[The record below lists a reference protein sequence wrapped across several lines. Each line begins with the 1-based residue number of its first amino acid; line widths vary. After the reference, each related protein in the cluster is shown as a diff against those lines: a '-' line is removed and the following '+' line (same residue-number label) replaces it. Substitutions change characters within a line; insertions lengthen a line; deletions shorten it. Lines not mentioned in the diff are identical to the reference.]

1 MKFYFTLSL
10 SIILVMTLL
19 SKNQLLAEEN
29 DFGIK
34 FSGYLKTDYMFDSRQ
49 NLSPREGHFYLW
61 PLNEELDVNGED
73 VNAQPNFN
81 ILSIQSRLKSNITGP
96 DVFNAKTSGY
106 VEMEFFG
113 STDAN
118 INTLR
123 LRHAFI
129 DLDWDNTK
137 VRAGQ
142 YWHPLFETACYAGTI
157 SFNTGVPF
165 QPFSRNPQ
173 LRIVQKLSS
182 FNLTLAAVTQRDF
195 TSPGPD
201 GFSSKYLRNAV
212 VPELFGGI
220 QYAGKNLVA
229 GAGASYKTLK
239 PSLYHTN
246 MINQKIKS
254 EETIS
259 TYAANAYTKIT
270 SGLFS
275 FKAYGV
281 IGQNMP
287 DLMLP
292 GGYAVKE
299 YNMET
304 YEVSYTP
311 FNNMSF
317 WTDISYGKK
326 IEAGVFAAYGEV
338 LGTDENTQDMNN
350 FFGRGTDIKSLYR
363 ISPRISYTKG
373 KFKTAFEIEYTAAE
387 YGVNDLDD
395 KNIVKNTNTV
405 ANIRGLFAFYLFF

>member
-1 MKFYFTLSL
+1 MKT
-10 SIILVMTLL
+10 IITSFCFIMLL
-19 SKNQLLAEEN
+19 IFCSDKELKAAEN
-29 DFGIK
+29 DFGVK
-34 FSGYLKTDYMFDSRQ
+34 FSGFLKTDYIFDTRQ
-49 NLSPREGHFYLW
+49 NLAPREGHFYLW
-61 PLNEELDVNGED
+61 PLKEELDINGED

-81 ILSIQSRLKSNITGP
+81 ILSIQSRLQSKITGP
-96 DVFNAKTSGY
+96 DVIGARTSGY

-142 YWHPLFETACYAGTI
+142 FWHPLFETACYAGTI

-173 LRIVQKLSS
+173 IRIVQKLSD

-195 TSPGPD
+195 ASPGPD
-201 GFSSKYLRNAV
+201 GFSSKYMRNAV

-220 QYAGKNLVA
+220 QYNSKSFVA

-239 PSLYHTN
+239 PSLFHTN
-246 MINQKIKS
+246 SVNQKVKS
-254 EETIS
+254 DETIS
-259 TYAANAYTKIT
+259 TYAANAYAKIS

-299 YNMET
+299 YNLDT

-317 WTDISYGKK
+317 WTDIAYGEK
-326 IEAGVFAAYGEV
+326 IEAGIFAAYGEV
-338 LGTDENTQDMNN
+338 LGTDENTQDLNN

-363 ISPRISYTKG
+363 VSPRISYKVG
-373 KFKTAFEIEYTAAE
+373 KFKTAFELEYTAAE
-387 YGVNDLDD
+387 YGVNDIDD
-395 KNIVKNTNTV
+395 KNKVINTNTIS
-405 ANIRGLFAFYLFF
+405 NIRGLFAVYLFF